1 MFSNILIY
9 FVVIPLLMLGGLAL
23 CRDIK
28 QIRAVA
34 VTGSLALLGLSIWLL
49 VDYLAQRAAGATDP
63 MLYVGSWSWFTP
75 LNINLAVGVDGIS
88 IAMIILSAIILLTG
102 SFASWKIN
110 PLPKE
115 FFLWLI
121 LLSTGVFGF
130 FISIDLFTM
139 FMLDRKSTR
148 LNSSHWS

>member
-9 FVVIPLLMLGGLAL
+9 FVVIPLVMLGALGL
-23 CRDIK
+23 CRNIR

-34 VTGSLALLGLSIWLL
+34 VTGSLALTALSVYLL
-49 VDYLAQRAAGATDP
+49 VEYIALRGAGATAP
-63 MLYVGSWSWFTP
+63 MLFTGTWSWFTP

-88 IAMIILSAIILLTG
+88 VAMLLLSSIILLTG
-102 SFASWKIN
+102 SFASWKIQ
-110 PLPKE
+110 PMTKE

-139 FMLDRKSTR
+139 FMFLS
-148 LNSSHWS
+148 LIHI

>member
-9 FVVIPLLMLGGLAL
+9 FVVIPLVMMLGLAL
-23 CRDIK
+23 CRNIK

-34 VTGSLALLGLSIWLL
+34 VTGSVALTALSVWLL
-49 VDYLAQRAAGATDP
+49 VDYLALRAAGATEP
-63 MLYVGSWSWFTP
+63 MLWVDSWQWFAP

-88 IAMIILSAIILLTG
+88 IAMLILTGIILITG
-102 SFASWKIN
+102 SFASWEI
-110 PLPKE
+110 PQPKE

-121 LLSTGVFGF
+121 LLSTGVYGF

-139 FMLDRKSTR
+139 FMFYEVALLS
-148 LNSSHWS
+148 LIHI